1 MKKIM
6 KNNKFIA
13 LAFITVF
20 SMSAHAGNNPEKN
33 KENTVTAELTHLGNV
48 EENPLVMLK
57 VDGNE
62 NQNEFT
68 VAITDNI
75 GQILYKQNIKGES
88 FTKKFLF
95 KAEEIGESTLYLTV
109 TCRNTK
115 TSTVYELSN
124 KHKSEVNFLVTKK

>member
-6 KNNKFIA
+6 KNNKFLA

-20 SMSAHAGNNPEKN
+20 STSAFAGNNPEKN
-33 KENTVTAELTHLGNV
+33 KENSVTSELTHLGNV
-48 EENPLVMLK
+48 EENPLVLLK

-62 NQNEFT
+62 NQNDFT
-68 VAITDNI
+68 VAITDNL
-75 GQILYKQNIKGES
+75 GQVLYKQNIKGES
-88 FTKKFLF
+88 FSKKFLF
-95 KAEEIGESTLYLTV
+95 NSEEIGESTLYLTV

-124 KHKSEVNFLVTKK
+124 KHKSEVNFLVTRK